1 MVFEMPIGIHGFV
14 IAVTSIN
21 VCPGIGRVVD
31 DCKDAAVGQSPPG
44 NLSIPGT
51 SISTFREG
59 KVVFGEIPDNTI
71 SAPCNTERLE
81 KCGDRMP
88 DFFVGI
94 HDSSAVRIIDVTDRE
109 RKTQFTP
116 GSGIFLAADHTG
128 AEEMKFR
135 FPHGAFQSNKETVI
149 KIGHIVD
156 TVFIDHKGAEQPTK
170 LKELHEVG

>member
-1 MVFEMPIGIHGFV
+1 
-14 IAVTSIN
+14 
-21 VCPGIGRVVD
+21 
-31 DCKDAAVGQSPPG
+31 
-44 NLSIPGT
+44 
-51 SISTFREG
+51 
-59 KVVFGEIPDNTI
+59 
-71 SAPCNTERLE
+71 
-81 KCGDRMP
+81 MP

-128 AEEMKFR
+128 VEEMKFR

-156 TVFIDHKGAEQPTK
+156 TVFIDHKSAEQPAK
-170 LKELHEVG
+170 LKELHEVGG